1 MDNQEQELEDFFS
14 DWNEEEFQ
22 YNQLL
27 YDWDKRFY
35 NSWWS
40 SRCYWSDEKRETEK
54 NKEFSDSSEAA
65 KRIYI
70 ALNTEKDRSPYWEM
84 MGYLSKRSAKEL
96 LEAEKLL
103 PEFMAFLQKSDMTP
117 EQQLKLKTVFPHIAG
132 SYVTLTSEND
142 KKISFTE
149 FLKPMNDIL
158 QKLEK
163 GDAYYS
169 PTMIFD
175 RYMSDYYNCYLDK
188 TRLAMNLT
196 LLKEASKQTS
206 SCGTLYIIE
215 NDFSTYARVFPET
228 VNARFLANYVQ
239 HIIPRSLH
247 KDDIFGAQSNKWG
260 CGRGKGIAK
269 GVGAATYA
277 YKCYA
282 TDITPRGVNDL
293 VQMSYETLAGDFKN
307 FESIRKD
314 ALLLNSWF
322 PRDPI
327 HDSAPGVNDILTKM
341 VAYYDAAPKDK
352 ESALSDLKKASEKM
366 PFWGD
371 KIYHLDKYDE
381 INPRSNEKNID
392 ILRRINRDMSQ
403 NNNEAPLTEN
413 ARLNELAQKVGQRE
427 APFMF
432 DVMPLVVAVNKE
444 ILSAMDK
451 EQTGF
456 SPEMVNLIAWTD
468 RKLAQSLNDMDFERQ
483 MGFYKSDD
491 CKEVLKFSELVHSPK
506 EKFDA
511 KEFEDFYQNKVKNAF
526 DMEEAY
532 QNIAQRQNEN
542 LFALY
547 RQYDKDCHAM
557 DDSDG
562 AKVMTEARKERAGS
576 GNTLKSL
583 QNMTLYKEPST
594 KIGMREKQE
603 RENRSPYRAVML
615 KEFYK
620 GR

>member
-1 MDNQEQELEDFFS
+1 MDKKKLDELLDGLVFDETS
-14 DWNEEEFQ
+14 D

-27 YDWDKRFY
+27 DDWDKRFY

-40 SRCYWSDEKRETEK
+40 DRRYWSDEKKETEK
-54 NKEFSDSSEAA
+54 NKDFSVLSETAKNIYLTLNAEKNFSS
-65 KRIYI
+65 YQ
-70 ALNTEKDRSPYWEM
+70 EM
-84 MGYLSKRSAKEL
+84 FGYLSKRSAKEL
-96 LEAEKLL
+96 LEAEKLI
-103 PEFMAFLQKSDMTP
+103 PEFMAFLQNSDMTP
-117 EQQLKLKTVFPHIAG
+117 EQQLKLKTVFSHIAG

-163 GDAYYS
+163 GDSYYS

-175 RYMSDYYNCYLDK
+175 EYMSDYEKVYLDK
-188 TRLAMNLT
+188 IRLAMNLT

-239 HIIPRSLH
+239 HIIPRSLQ
-247 KDDIFGAQSNKWG
+247 KDNIFGVRSNKWG
-260 CGRGKGIAK
+260 CGVGKGIAR

-293 VQMSYETLAGDFKN
+293 VQMSYETLAGNFKN
-307 FESIRKD
+307 FENIRKD

-327 HDSAPGVNDILTKM
+327 HDSAPGVNDILAKM
-341 VAYYDAAPKDK
+341 VAYYDAEPKDK

-371 KIYHLDKYDE
+371 RIYNLDKYDE

-403 NNNEAPLTEN
+403 NNNEAPVTEN
-413 ARLNELAQKVGQRE
+413 AQLNELAQKVGQSE

-451 EQTGF
+451 KQIGF

-547 RQYDKDCHAM
+547 QQYDKDCHAM

-562 AKVMTEARKERAGS
+562 AKVMIEARKERAGS

-594 KIGMREKQE
+594 RIGMREKQE
-603 RENRSPYRAVML
+603 RENRNPYRSVML